1 MRIIKDTYPQLFDF
15 QKEGVDFLANHR
27 SALLADQLG
36 IGKSAQA
43 IHAAQQVG
51 ARSILVI
58 CPASIKYN
66 WRKEGV
72 KWGYSEDDIYII
84 DRGVKTLPE
93 TGMFIINYD
102 LIWRKKYV
110 KLLAK
115 REYDVLICDECHHVK
130 NHRAKRSK
138 AVWLK
143 DGYCD
148 KSIYRWMLTATPVL
162 NRPVELHPMLSKLCP
177 KRLGEYKNYIDY
189 TRRYC
194 RGHDGNWG
202 WNATGADNL
211 QELSGRLTGF
221 MLRRTRDCLPD
232 KTLQKIYMP
241 TTKEIE
247 KQLFSGNET
256 DSIRRKIGIGK
267 IKPSVEHIKNILEDE
282 DKVIVFAF
290 HRDVIEGLEEELKEY
305 NPVKLYG
312 STSQKERQ
320 KSINKFSTDDETRV
334 FIGQIQAAGE
344 GIDGLQNKCSVGI
357 FVEICHTPG
366 VINQAM
372 GRLHRQGQK
381 SKCLF
386 QYLIVENSI
395 DEKVLNS
402 TIFKEKNIQT
412 IMKDKDRGLKF
423 NRGAGIAEKLKTTKQ
438 PKHKKIKENSVGDIP
453 SLRHPNKPEE
463 VGMSIEKSL
472 ERIAESNE
480 KIQKALTAIIGM
492 VASGVKET
500 PQAKPK
506 TKAKPKKETPKKE
519 PPKKESLEEKPKDY
533 KTQMN
538 EVANKISGHYNDP
551 VKTNKAFA
559 EINQKFKKEFPNYN
573 TVLDVKEKDQPAVI
587 NLINGFLKAKGISA

>member
-334 FIGQIQAAGE
+334 FIGQIHRCYDLCHGRCRDDHRFSVLSRCKQGERVMNWTILWQIVLIFTLIGYSLMATIVLIGGIYNIRDLLRDLSPAAP
-344 GIDGLQNKCSVGI
+344 DPDQ
-357 FVEICHTPG
+357 
-366 VINQAM
+366 
-372 GRLHRQGQK
+372 
-381 SKCLF
+381 
-386 QYLIVENSI
+386 
-395 DEKVLNS
+395 
-402 TIFKEKNIQT
+402 
-412 IMKDKDRGLKF
+412 
-423 NRGAGIAEKLKTTKQ
+423 
-438 PKHKKIKENSVGDIP
+438 
-453 SLRHPNKPEE
+453 
-463 VGMSIEKSL
+463 
-472 ERIAESNE
+472 
-480 KIQKALTAIIGM
+480 
-492 VASGVKET
+492 
-500 PQAKPK
+500 
-506 TKAKPKKETPKKE
+506 
-519 PPKKESLEEKPKDY
+519 
-533 KTQMN
+533 KTQVN
-538 EVANKISGHYNDP
+538 KVAFFNI
-551 VKTNKAFA
+551 
-559 EINQKFKKEFPNYN
+559 
-573 TVLDVKEKDQPAVI
+573 
-587 NLINGFLKAKGISA
+587 